1 MIMRKRAFLLV
12 MSMLLVAGCTVKEDE
27 DGEGVE
33 VEPAPVEIGT
43 DTKTVVV
50 PDVNLGTDTT
60 ARDTTTTRQ

>member
-1 MIMRKRAFLLV
+1 MRKRTFLLV
-12 MSMLLVAGCTVKEDE
+12 LSMLLVAGCRVKEDE
-27 DGEGVE
+27 DGEGIE

-50 PDVNLGTDTT
+50 PDVNLGRDTT